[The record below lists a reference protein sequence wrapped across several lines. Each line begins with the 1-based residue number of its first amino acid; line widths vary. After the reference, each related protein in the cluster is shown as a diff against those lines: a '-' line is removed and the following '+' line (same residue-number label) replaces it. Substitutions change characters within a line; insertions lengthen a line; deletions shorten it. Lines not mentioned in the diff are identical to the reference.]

1 MPSRRIGLV
10 LACFCLAAHLCAM
23 ARISLPSQDGLKFI
37 AVAQE
42 FSRQPAWD
50 VIRSADQHP
59 LYPALV
65 ALAHPLFSL
74 FQLEPHVSW
83 RLAAQ
88 GVSLVAAF
96 ATLWPLYQIT
106 CRLYR
111 PITAQLA
118 VFLWLILPMPI
129 SLGHETLSDATAM
142 CFVAWSLYLGLL
154 AAESQSLWRRML
166 LTLVSAISVGAGY
179 WTRPEAVLAAP
190 AILAALAWKNTQRPR
205 ARLTEACLFAGV
217 VGGLMLVYL
226 NINGTLS
233 DRLAAF
239 QATSHAGGR
248 NVSGFSHLPKGLP
261 EALRDPRLDFSPKD
275 PAREVGRAGL
285 SIGMQNL
292 LRLWAESLG
301 DALAVM
307 TLWGLF
313 RCRTHC
319 PRARLLVR
327 IQAVLL
333 MLALGYQASFRGY
346 LASRHV
352 VGLTFLSVPHA
363 AAALRLSALRFAGLA
378 RLIARQRRIGTRLAL
393 TVLTVGGVW
402 LQAKP
407 IHGSRQGHL
416 KAGEWLRANAGK
428 SAGVF
433 DTRGWAAFQ
442 ADRRRYDP
450 YHIAQALSDKGTE
463 YWVVEAG
470 ELTSGS
476 RRAATLSGILADG
489 GRLAAR
495 FPRKADRED
504 AADVLVFAWSR
515 PAWWDRPDAA
525 GIAAARRAEARLD
538 TAVTPVS
545 GDRTTMPA
553 NATKAATTTEK
564 GKNP

>member
-1 MPSRRIGLV
+1 MPCRRIGLF
-10 LACFCLAAHLCAM
+10 LACFCLAAHLFAM

-59 LYPALV
+59 LYPALL
-65 ALAHPLFSL
+65 ALAHPLFRP
-74 FQLEPHVSW
+74 FQLESHVSW

-88 GVSLVAAF
+88 AVSLVAAL

-106 CRLYR
+106 RRLYR
-111 PITAQLA
+111 PVTAFLA
-118 VFLWLILPMPI
+118 LFLWLILPMPM
-129 SLGHETLSDATAM
+129 SLGHETLSDATALA
-142 CFVAWSLYLGLL
+142 FIAWSLYLGLL
-154 AAESQSLWRRML
+154 AAESRRVARR
-166 LTLVSAISVGAGY
+166 TLYTLASAICVGAGY

-190 AILAALAWKNTQRPR
+190 AIIAAIVWKNER
-205 ARLTEACLFAGV
+205 RLIIRMAELSLFAGV
-217 VGGLMLVYL
+217 VGGLMIIYL
-226 NINGTLS
+226 NINSTLS

-239 QATSHAGGR
+239 QAADRSS
-248 NVSGFSHLPKGLP
+248 NVAYSGFSHLPKGLP

-285 SIGMQNL
+285 SDGLQNL

-313 RCRTHC
+313 RCRTHN
-319 PRARLLVR
+319 PRARLLIR

-333 MLALGYQASFRGY
+333 ILALGYQASFRGY

-363 AAALRLSALRFAGLA
+363 AAALRLSALRFAGLVK
-378 RLIARQRRIGTRLAL
+378 LIARQRRAGTRLAL
-393 TVLTVGGVW
+393 AAMAFGGVW

-407 IHGSRQGHL
+407 IHGSRQGHQ
-416 KAGEWLRANAGK
+416 KAGEWLRTNAGE
-428 SAGVF
+428 SACVF

-450 YHIAQALSDKGTE
+450 YHIAQALSDKSTE
-463 YWVVEAG
+463 FWVVEAG

-515 PAWWDRPDAA
+515 PALWDRPDAA
-525 GIAAARRAEARLD
+525 GIAAWRAETRLD
-538 TAVTPVS
+538 PAVVPAS
-545 GDRTTMPA
+545 GVKSTISA
-553 NATKAATTTEK
+553 KAAKAATANEK
-564 GKNP
+564 GAKP